1 MEANNYIISFIQD
14 GEFEC
19 TQTFT
24 NEARA
29 LEVYVEYG
37 DDTDKQDLALTTIVV
52 EVTGSI

>member
-1 MEANNYIISFIQD
+1 MEVNNYIISFMQD

-29 LEVYVEYG
+29 LEIYVEYG
-37 DDTDKQDLALTTIVV
+37 DDVEKQDLALTTIVV
-52 EVTGSI
+52 ETTGSV

>member
-37 DDTDKQDLALTTIVV
+37 DDTDKQNLALTTIVV

>member
-1 MEANNYIISFIQD
+1 MEANNYIISFMQD

-19 TQTFT
+19 TQTFS

-29 LEVYVEYG
+29 LEIYVQYG

-52 EVTGSI
+52 EVTGSV

>member
-29 LEVYVEYG
+29 LEIYAEYG
-37 DDTDKQDLALTTIVV
+37 DDTDKQDLSLTTIIV
-52 EVTGSI
+52 ETTGSI

>member
-1 MEANNYIISFIQD
+1 MEANNYIISFMQN

-29 LEVYVEYG
+29 LEIYAEYG
-37 DDTDKQDLALTTIVV
+37 DDVEKQDLALTTIVV
-52 EVTGSI
+52 ETTGSI

>member
-1 MEANNYIISFIQD
+1 MEANNYIISFMQD

-29 LEVYVEYG
+29 LEIYVQYG
-37 DDTDKQDLALTTIVV
+37 DDTDKQDLSLTTIVV
-52 EVTGSI
+52 EVTGSV

>member
-1 MEANNYIISFIQD
+1 MEATNYIISFMQN

-29 LEVYVEYG
+29 LEIFVEYG
-37 DDTDKQDLALTTIVV
+37 NDIEKQNLTLTDIIV
-52 EVTGSI
+52 EVTGSV

>member
-29 LEVYVEYG
+29 LEIYVQYG

-52 EVTGSI
+52 EVTGSV

>member
-1 MEANNYIISFIQD
+1 MEANNYIISFMQD

-29 LEVYVEYG
+29 LEIYIQYG
-37 DDTDKQDLALTTIVV
+37 DDADKQDLALTTIVV
-52 EVTGSI
+52 EVTGSV

>member
-1 MEANNYIISFIQD
+1 MEANNYIISFMQD

-29 LEVYVEYG
+29 LEIYVQYG

-52 EVTGSI
+52 EVTGSV

>member
-1 MEANNYIISFIQD
+1 MQN

-29 LEVYVEYG
+29 LEIYVEYG
-37 DDTDKQDLALTTIVV
+37 DDIEKQDLALTTIVV
-52 EVTGSI
+52 ETTGSV

>member
-37 DDTDKQDLALTTIVV
+37 DDTDKQNLALTTIVV
-52 EVTGSI
+52 EVTGSV